1 MRVQRFSGSDNA
13 YIPSSQPTYSGQL
26 PYDEFL
32 RRLTKANKVA
42 LQLNLDGGRQQWIT
56 FALTGSGTALAKIG
70 AVRADSEPRRPSAAP
85 AKTAPQAAKS
95 APENPAGRREKRFA
109 SDEMPSIPAN
119 AQLNRDGHDWSCVRG
134 YVRSGD
140 ECTAVKIPEHAE
152 LNRYG
157 NGWQCVR
164 G

>member
-1 MRVQRFSGSDNA
+1 MNGSRLAGLYCQGLKVTPYSDIDVEFDDRLKSDKMRVQRFSGSDNA

-85 AKTAPQAAKS
+85 AKTVPQA
-95 APENPAGRREKRFA
+95 
-109 SDEMPSIPAN
+109 
-119 AQLNRDGHDWSCVRG
+119 
-134 YVRSGD
+134 
-140 ECTAVKIPEHAE
+140 
-152 LNRYG
+152 
-157 NGWQCVR
+157 
-164 G
+164 